1 MITLHFQIEEVCD
14 AILPRFRCFPSDG
27 VTKNE
32 AMFAAALASCIHVG
46 VYGAKLDDGTK
57 AFPPTFESAA
67 YHLWQEATAVSR
79 AIEAQAARSVQ
90 RPMKKPQTV
99 EV

>member
-1 MITLHFQIEEVCD
+1 MITMHFQIEEVSD
-14 AILPRFRCFPSDG
+14 TILPRFRCFPSDG
-27 VTKNE
+27 ATKTE
-32 AMFAAALASCIHVG
+32 AMFATALASCIHGG

-67 YHLWQEATAVSR
+67 YHLWQEATAIFR
-79 AIEAQAARSVQ
+79 AKEAQAARSVQ
-90 RPMKKPQTV
+90 RPMLKPQTV